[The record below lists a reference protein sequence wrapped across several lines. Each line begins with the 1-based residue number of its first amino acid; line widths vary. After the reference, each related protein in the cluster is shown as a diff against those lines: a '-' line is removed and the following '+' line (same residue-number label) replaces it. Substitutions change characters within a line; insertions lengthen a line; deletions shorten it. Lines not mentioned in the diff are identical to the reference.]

1 MPETIV
7 ELLSLPVVQKLL
19 STLVALLLA
28 VGVNRLL
35 RDLLRERISDMAH
48 VHTLHM
54 LLRNT
59 IWIFTIV
66 IILAVWLGFGSS
78 FTVAM
83 GILGAGVAF
92 ASQEVI
98 GSLAGY
104 LNIVTG
110 ALYRIGDRILI
121 GDVVG
126 DVLDISPMR
135 TTLMEIGEWVRA
147 DQYTGRIV
155 TVANRMIFAEPVVN
169 FTRYWRYI
177 WDEIMIPVTYES
189 DWRLATRIMLEHGEE
204 YTADLQAQAEADL
217 TDMLQRYPVLRPI
230 PVIPSLYTTMTDNW
244 IELTLRY
251 VVDAHERRAV
261 QDKLHR
267 ELLQHFLEEARITVA
282 STTIEIVDFPSLTLR
297 GPST

>member
-1 MPETIV
+1 V
-7 ELLSLPVVQKLL
+7 
-19 STLVALLLA
+19 
-28 VGVNRLL
+28 
-35 RDLLRERISDMAH
+35 
-48 VHTLHM
+48 
-54 LLRNT
+54 
-59 IWIFTIV
+59 
-66 IILAVWLGFGSS
+66 ILAVWLGFGSS

-83 GILGAGVAF
+83 GILGAGIAF

-135 TTLMEIGEWVRA
+135 TTLMEVGEWVKA

-155 TVANRMIFAEPVVN
+155 TVANRMVFAEAVVN
-169 FTRYWRYI
+169 FTRHWNYI
-177 WDEIMIPVTYES
+177 WDEITVPITYAS
-189 DWRLATRIMLEHGEE
+189 DWRLATKIMLEHGEE
-204 YTADLQAQAEADL
+204 YTADLQAQAESDL
-217 TDMLQRYPVLRPI
+217 ADMLKRYPVLRPM
-230 PVIPSLYTTMTDNW
+230 PVTPSLYTTMTDNW

-251 VVDAHERRAV
+251 VVDAHERRSV

-267 ELLQHFLEEARITVA
+267 ELLQHFQAEAEIAVA
-282 STTIEIVDFPSLTLR
+282 STTIEIVDFPPLTTREALE
-297 GPST
+297 